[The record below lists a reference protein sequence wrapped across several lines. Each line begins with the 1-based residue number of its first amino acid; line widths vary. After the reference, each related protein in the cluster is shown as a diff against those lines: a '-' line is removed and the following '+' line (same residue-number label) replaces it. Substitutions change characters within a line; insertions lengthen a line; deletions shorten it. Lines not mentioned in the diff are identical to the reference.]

1 MSGTA
6 DSTESRVIG
15 IAVAVVGIAFVGLA
29 ALNYST
35 RDYLMGTWALTM
47 AAAQVIFALQ
57 YLRWQER
64 RPLWANI
71 ILGAVLATMLI
82 LGYLDLKD
90 LQL

>member
-6 DSTESRVIG
+6 HTNESRVMG
-15 IAVAVVGIAFVGLA
+15 SAVAVLGIAFVGLS
-29 ALNYST
+29 ALNFST
-35 RDYLMGTWALTM
+35 RDYLMATWALTM
-47 AAAQVIFALQ
+47 AAAQMIFALQ
-57 YLRWQER
+57 YLRWHKS

-71 ILGAVLATMLI
+71 VLGAVLATMLI

>member
-1 MSGTA
+1 MPGTA
-6 DSTESRVIG
+6 HSTESRALG
-15 IAVAVVGIAFVGLA
+15 IAVAVLGIAFVGLA
-29 ALNYST
+29 ALNYNT

-47 AAAQVIFALQ
+47 AAAQAIFVLQ
-57 YLRWQER
+57 YLRWQRR

-71 ILGAVLATMLI
+71 VLGAVLATMLI